1 MLNIAQQVS
10 RLCGAA
16 IVALGVAA
24 SANAADL
31 TVKHAQGETAVPAS
45 PEKILVF
52 DLGTLDNL
60 DRLGVKVTGVPSGIS
75 FPEYMKKYQGDEYL
89 KIGTLFEPDYEAVN
103 AAEPDLIIVAGRSAA
118 KYGELSKIAPTI
130 DLTTNA
136 KNFIA
141 DTEANVEKLGQIF
154 GKEAEAKAEVEKLD
168 AALAAL
174 KEKAANRGT
183 GLLILTSGGKI
194 SAYGPG
200 SRFGVL
206 HESFGVKPAAPD
218 LSTGN
223 HGQPASSEFI
233 LETNPD
239 WLFVI
244 DRDAAIGREGN
255 SAKQVLDND
264 LVRQTNA
271 WKKDQVVYLNA
282 QNWYLVGGASVRF
295 TARSISFRRLS
306 TRQSDSFP
314 NPIRSGRHRWP
325 EFVIR
330 Q

>member
-1 MLNIAQQVS
+1 MKGSNTMLNIAQKAA

-16 IVALGVAA
+16 IVVLGIAA
-24 SANAADL
+24 TANAADL
-31 TVKHAQGETAVPAS
+31 TIKHAQGETAVPAS
-45 PEKILVF
+45 PTRVLVF

-60 DRLGVKVTGVPSGIS
+60 DRLGVKVTGVPSGIA
-75 FPEYMKKYQGDEYL
+75 FPEYLKKYQSDDYV

-118 KYGELSKIAPTI
+118 KYAELAKIAPTI
-130 DLTTNA
+130 DLTTDA
-136 KNFIA
+136 KNFIG

-154 GKEAEAKAEVEKLD
+154 GKTTEAKAEAEKLD
-168 AALAAL
+168 AALVAL
-174 KEKAANRGT
+174 KEKAAQKGT

-206 HESFGVKPAAPD
+206 HDSFGVKPVAAD
-218 LSTGN
+218 LSIGN
-223 HGQPASSEFI
+223 HGQPVSSEFI

-255 SAKQVLDND
+255 SAKQVLDNE
-264 LVRQTNA
+264 LVRRTNA
-271 WKKDQVVYLNA
+271 WKQDQIVYLNA
-282 QNWYLVGGASVRF
+282 QNWYLIGGGLGALHS
-295 TARSISFRRLS
+295 TIDQLS
-306 TRQSDSFP
+306 QAFDKA
-314 NPIRSGRHRWP
+314 N
-325 EFVIR
+325 
-330 Q
+330 

>member
-1 MLNIAQQVS
+1 MNIGQ
-10 RLCGAA
+10 RLARMCGAA
-16 IVALGVAA
+16 VLALSLV
-24 SANAADL
+24 STANAADI
-31 TVKHAQGETAVPAS
+31 TVKHAQGETAIPAS
-45 PEKILVF
+45 PAKVLVF

-60 DRLGVKVTGVPSGIS
+60 DRLGVRVTGVPSGIS
-75 FPEYMKKYQGDEYL
+75 FPEYLKKYQGDDYA

-103 AAEPDLIIVAGRSAA
+103 AAAPDLIIVAGRSAS

-130 DLTTNA
+130 DLTLDA

-141 DTEANVEKLGQIF
+141 GTEANIEKLGQLF
-154 GKEAEAKAEVEKLD
+154 GKEASAKTEIEKLD
-168 AALAAL
+168 AELAAL
-174 KEKAANRGT
+174 RNKAANKGN

-200 SRFGVL
+200 SRFGIL
-206 HESFGVKPAAPD
+206 HDSLGVTPAAPN
-218 LSTGN
+218 LSIGN
-223 HGQPASSEFI
+223 HGQPVSSGFI

-255 SAKQVLDND
+255 SARQVLDNE

-282 QNWYLVGGASVRF
+282 QNWYLIGGGLGALHD
-295 TARSISFRRLS
+295 T
-306 TRQSDSFP
+306 
-314 NPIRSGRHRWP
+314 
-325 EFVIR
+325 IR
-330 Q
+330 QISAAFDNAK

>member
-1 MLNIAQQVS
+1 
-10 RLCGAA
+10 
-16 IVALGVAA
+16 
-24 SANAADL
+24 
-31 TVKHAQGETAVPAS
+31 
-45 PEKILVF
+45 
-52 DLGTLDNL
+52 
-60 DRLGVKVTGVPSGIS
+60 
-75 FPEYMKKYQGDEYL
+75 MKKYQGDEYV
-89 KIGTLFEPDYEAVN
+89 KVGTLCETDYEAVN
-103 AAEPDLIIVAGRSAA
+103 AAEPDLIIVGGRSAA

-168 AALAAL
+168 AALAVL
-174 KEKAANRGT
+174 KEKAANKGT

-206 HESFGVKPAAPD
+206 HDSFGVKPAAPD
-218 LSTGN
+218 LSVGN

-271 WKKDQVVYLNA
+271 WKKEQVVYLNA
-282 QNWYLVGGASVRF
+282 QNWYLVGGGLGALHGTVDQ
-295 TARSISFRRLS
+295 LS
-306 TRQSDSFP
+306 QAF
-314 NPIRSGRHRWP
+314 GKAK
-325 EFVIR
+325 
-330 Q
+330 

>member
-1 MLNIAQQVS
+1 MKGSNTMLNIAQQVT
-10 RLCGAA
+10 RVCGAA
-16 IVALGVAA
+16 IMALGIAA
-24 SANAADL
+24 TANAAGL
-31 TVKHAQGETAVPAS
+31 TIKHAQGETAVPAS
-45 PEKILVF
+45 PAKVLVF

-60 DRLGVKVTGVPSGIS
+60 DRLGIKVSGVPSGIS
-75 FPEYMKKYQGDEYL
+75 FPEYLKKYQSDDYA

-154 GKEAEAKAEVEKLD
+154 GKETEAKAEAEKLD
-168 AALAAL
+168 ASLAAL
-174 KEKAANRGT
+174 KEKAANKGT

-206 HESFGVKPAAPD
+206 HDSFGVKPAAPD
-218 LSTGN
+218 LSIGN
-223 HGQPASSEFI
+223 HGQPVSSEFI

-255 SAKQVLDND
+255 SAKQVLDNE

-271 WKKDQVVYLNA
+271 WKKDQLVYLNA
-282 QNWYLVGGASVRF
+282 QNWYLIGGGLGALHS
-295 TARSISFRRLS
+295 TIDQLS
-306 TRQSDSFP
+306 QAFDKAK
-314 NPIRSGRHRWP
+314 
-325 EFVIR
+325 
-330 Q
+330 